1 VPAVITETEAV
12 KSLGARPDP
21 EVPLAG
27 ASDYAK
33 EILEWLPCNLT
44 LDVPIDKFS
53 IAELLKLGRGSIVK
67 TNWHHTN
74 DIPLR
79 ANGQL
84 IGWTE
89 FEVVG
94 NRLAVRITELA

>member
-1 VPAVITETEAV
+1 MTETEPV
-12 KSLGARPDP
+12 KSLGGKP
-21 EVPLAG
+21 ESELPLG
-27 ASDYAK
+27 ASSDYVK

-44 LDVPIDKFS
+44 LDVPVDKFS
-53 IAELLKLGRGSIVK
+53 IGELLKLGRGSIIK

-94 NRLAVRITELA
+94 DRLAVRITELA